1 MRALLLLIRAPL
13 PTIGGQIAVPVALMA
28 VMLTTGHLFPAL
40 FAVQVAVLMLFA
52 AWEFRKTAGR
62 TPRPVNA
69 IHTELAA
76 INAGDLGGRVP
87 EPSGSSEI
95 AGLAHT
101 INNTLQQPDD
111 TEQQRQRPLD
121 QQRRFASDA
130 SHELRT
136 ALTGLRTE
144 LEEAQLHPDDT
155 DLRHL
160 LDRALKDVD
169 RLQAIITD
177 LPLLAKID
185 EKAPQR
191 SRR

>member
-1 MRALLLLIRAPL
+1 MRALLLLFCASL
-13 PTIGGQIAVPVALMA
+13 PTICVQVAVPVALMA
-28 VMLTTGHLFPAL
+28 VMLTTGHLYSAL
-40 FAVQVAVLMLFA
+40 FSVQVAVLMLFA

-69 IHTELAA
+69 IHAELAA
-76 INAGDLGGRVP
+76 INAGELGGRAP
-87 EPSGSSEI
+87 EPSATSEI
-95 AGLAHT
+95 ACPAHT
-101 INNTLQQPDD
+101 INNTPQRLDDAEERLQ
-111 TEQQRQRPLD
+111 RSLD
-121 QQRRFASDA
+121 QQQKFASDA

-136 ALTGLRTE
+136 ALAGLRTE

-160 LDRALKDVD
+160 LDRALRDVD

-185 EKAPQR
+185 EKARRR